1 MAIKYEIHYLPNAGG
16 EGKTRRFAHIFE
28 EPAMKDQQVI
38 ERLAKHSCMGEGEVS
53 AVLMNLRHMI
63 EEDSEMAGE
72 STSLASATSHSPPT
86 STWMS

>member
-38 ERLAKHSCMGEGEVS
+38 E
-53 AVLMNLRHMI
+53 
-63 EEDSEMAGE
+63 
-72 STSLASATSHSPPT
+72 
-86 STWMS
+86 